1 MRTMWVSFE
10 DQYCYRVRSISAFK
24 HHTLR
29 LVPTKHKG
37 LFLLMG
43 FLKDP
48 SIRKG
53 QTRSCTLITQS
64 VRFARPCWE
73 LKEAMRYISRNK
85 FRFDRSKKGF

>member
-1 MRTMWVSFE
+1 MRTMWASFS

-43 FLKDP
+43 FLQD
-48 SIRKG
+48 SSVRKG
-53 QTRSCTLITQS
+53 QKRNDTLLTQS

-73 LKEAMRYISRNK
+73 IKDAMHYISRNK
-85 FRFDRSKKGF
+85 FRFDRSKRGF